1 MQQVDVE
8 TLQEWLARG
17 RPVTVLDIRAPEDRA
32 QWFIAGSIHVNAY
45 EALKSGEPEALQ
57 GVCLPND
64 RPVVTIC
71 NAGKVSEIAAD
82 RLRERGF
89 EAFSLAGGMRA
100 WSLAWNTAEIEL
112 ERAAV
117 QLPDL
122 LCQGPRTVESLA
134 RETDLTLANA
144 SQHLRVLHSAR
155 LVETEKAGLFVTYRL
170 ADLSVCGFFQGMRS
184 LGEKRLAEIDS
195 ILRQFREA
203 PDSLEPVEKKTLV
216 SRVRKGE
223 VILLDV
229 RPGEEYRAA
238 HISGAVSVPLKELNA
253 RLSKLPRGKQIVAY
267 SRGPYCIL
275 AIEAVRLLNA
285 KGFRAARLEDGV
297 PEWRARGLPVAAGE
311 APR

>member
-1 MQQVDVE
+1 MKKDLYEQ
-8 TLQEWLARG
+8 LARLG
-17 RPVTVLDIRAPEDRA
+17 KAVASPAR
-32 QWFIAGSIHVNAY
+32 
-45 EALKSGEPEALQ
+45 LQ
-57 GVCLPND
+57 L
-64 RPVVTIC
+64 
-71 NAGKVSEIAAD
+71 
-82 RLRERGF
+82 L
-89 EAFSLAGGMRA
+89 
-100 WSLAWNTAEIEL
+100 
-112 ERAAV
+112 
-117 QLPDL
+117 DL

-134 RETDLTLANA
+134 READLTLANA

-155 LVETEKAGLFVTYRL
+155 LLETEKAGLFVTYRL
-170 ADLSVCGFFQGMRS
+170 ADMSVCGFFQSMRS
-184 LGEKRLAEIDS
+184 FGEKRLAEVDS

-223 VILLDV
+223 VVLLDV

-267 SRGPYCIL
+267 CRGPYCIL

-297 PEWRARGLPVAAGE
+297 PEWRAQGLPVAIGE
-311 APR
+311 EPR